1 VSACFWALL
10 SIGAS
15 VIDFSE
21 TPEVARL
28 VDERGGGDAE
38 ALIAARHRQVPMGR
52 MGDGWDVAHAVLFL
66 ASDQAKY
73 ITATELVVDG
83 GLSATCVAP
92 HPHAA

>member
-1 VSACFWALL
+1 M
-10 SIGAS
+10 
-15 VIDFSE
+15 
-21 TPEVARL
+21 
-28 VDERGGGDAE
+28 
-38 ALIAARHRQVPMGR
+38 IAARHRQVPMGR

>member
-1 VSACFWALL
+1 
-10 SIGAS
+10 
-15 VIDFSE
+15 
-21 TPEVARL
+21 
-28 VDERGGGDAE
+28 
-38 ALIAARHRQVPMGR
+38 MGR